1 MLEKKLNSAK
11 KKYKITRQY
20 KFLSQEF
27 NPVSLKARYNL
38 SKINLYLKEK
48 EENDKIEQ
56 NKEISE
62 KNELDDTERENLKK
76 KEKNSIKNELEKAKK
91 SRSFI
96 CPSDKEFKKLIQYQ
110 QLERIKISQK
120 DGLKN
125 YIKKMIPYSNE
136 VQNLKN
142 IINKKASLDYDFYI
156 IPKIENKKEVI
167 HNNKRRRNIVS
178 AFHIEKDMFIKNKN
192 KTIVIDRY
200 ITKNKDN
207 KYQTNGFF
215 RRVNKYN
222 SKINNNKR
230 IMSAPKIDW
239 REKKQK
245 WKEKNKNIHEEDY
258 KFFLDRPASP
268 ITNDKSVKP
277 LPNGGGV
284 LYSNSIWRIK
294 KINDLIPRLNY
305 DALGKLNDFKRRRN
319 EIIYKKQNS
328 LPYDLTFFSNKH
340 IEE

>member
-38 SKINLYLKEK
+38 NKINLYLKEK

-56 NKEISE
+56 NKKISE
-62 KNELDDTERENLKK
+62 KDELDDTEREKQK
-76 KEKNSIKNELEKAKK
+76 QKEKEKNNIKNELEKVKK

-96 CPSDKEFKKLIQYQ
+96 CPSEKEFKKLIQYQ

-178 AFHIEKDMFIKNKN
+178 AFHIEKDMFMQCGNWIVENDN
-192 KTIVIDRY
+192 TKTDID
-200 ITKNKDN
+200 
-207 KYQTNGFF
+207 
-215 RRVNKYN
+215 
-222 SKINNNKR
+222 
-230 IMSAPKIDW
+230 
-239 REKKQK
+239 
-245 WKEKNKNIHEEDY
+245 NI
-258 KFFLDRPASP
+258 A
-268 ITNDKSVKP
+268 
-277 LPNGGGV
+277 
-284 LYSNSIWRIK
+284 
-294 KINDLIPRLNY
+294 
-305 DALGKLNDFKRRRN
+305 
-319 EIIYKKQNS
+319 
-328 LPYDLTFFSNKH
+328 
-340 IEE
+340 IEEGYISITPLTADRTNNEVFNELLKK

>member
-1 MLEKKLNSAK
+1 MIEKKVIPN

-38 SKINLYLKEK
+38 NKINLYLKEK
-48 EENDKIEQ
+48 EENYKIEQ
-56 NKEISE
+56 NKELAE
-62 KNELDDTERENLKK
+62 KIELDETERENKRK
-76 KEKNSIKNELEKAKK
+76 KEKNTIKHELEKAKK

-96 CPSDKEFKKLIQYQ
+96 CPSEKEFKKLIQYQ

-120 DGLKN
+120 DGLQN
-125 YIKKMIPYSNE
+125 YIQKMIPYSNE
-136 VQNLKN
+136 VQNLQN
-142 IINKKASLDYDFYI
+142 LINKKAELEYDFYI
-156 IPKIENKKEVI
+156 IPKIENKKKVI
-167 HNNKRRRNIVS
+167 PKKRRNIVS
-178 AFHIEKDMFIKNKN
+178 AFHIEKDIFTKNKN

-200 ITKNKDN
+200 IAKNRDN

-215 RRVNKYN
+215 KRVHKIN
-222 SKINNNKR
+222 STINNNKR

-258 KFFLDRPASP
+258 KFFLDRPKSP

-294 KINDLIPRLNY
+294 KINDLIPKLNI
-305 DALGKLNDFKRRRN
+305 DALGKLNDFKRKRK

-328 LPYDLTFFSNKH
+328 LPYDLTFFSNKQ